1 MADSDTLEQE
11 KMNTEDAAEQP
22 VDFNVSGFLFKTKAD
37 VDKANIDLKKIV
49 YLEKKVSHTKPSE
62 MRAVYEKAIENK
74 IFGTPVGWE
83 YLILLRNKM
92 HENGI
97 SIDDLT
103 PIPMEV
109 SFTKSALPDDYV
121 VKQRIKVEKPKKK
134 IKFNVAISVFFNI
147 VMVLLVIGMFAIAY
161 TSETDNILNY
171 KVNVTNRYAE
181 WNQSLTERE
190 RAVRQKEKELGIEDT
205 TDYISEEELESD

>member
-11 KMNTEDAAEQP
+11 KKNTDDAAEQP

-37 VDKANIDLKKIV
+37 VDKANIDQKKII
-49 YLEKKVSHTKPSE
+49 YLEKKVSQTKPSE
-62 MRAVYEKAIENK
+62 MKAIYEKALENK

-92 HENGI
+92 KENGI
-97 SIDDLT
+97 NIDDLT

-109 SFTKSALPDDYV
+109 SFTKAALPDDYV

-134 IKFNVAISVFFNI
+134 IKFSVAISVFFNI
-147 VMVLLVIGMFAIAY
+147 VMILLVIGMFAIAY
-161 TSETDNILNY
+161 TSESDNILNY

-205 TDYISEEELESD
+205 TDYISEEDLEGD